1 MFFYQSSMSSTVNT
15 IRQRIN
21 DASKVSSDK
30 DKGNV
35 NQLSTDSSIKS
46 THTTTTS
53 TKRRRI

>member
-1 MFFYQSSMSSTVNT
+1 MSSTVNT

-35 NQLSTDSSIKS
+35 NQISTDSSIKS
-46 THTTTTS
+46 THTITP